1 MSQKCDDFRKKAE
14 EALTDDSTI
23 GVEKGIIYAVL
34 ALIDLID
41 EKF

>member
-1 MSQKCDDFRKKAE
+1 MSQKGDEFRKKAE
-14 EALTDDSTI
+14 EALANNSII
-23 GVEKGIIYAVL
+23 GVEKGVIYAVL